1 MWRPDSFSGSEE
13 AAPLHA
19 PALPPTQFS
28 LCEIQ
33 RLVGEKPRLVENRAP
48 IYTAGTSR
56 ESPQLSRHGCS
67 TIHKPLFMHPKTYNA
82 LVRRL
87 RQIEAKSGKCK
98 SKYLTERTLKPNT
111 MYQVELASIADL

>member
-1 MWRPDSFSGSEE
+1 MQYREIV
-13 AAPLHA
+13 A
-19 PALPPTQFS
+19 
-28 LCEIQ
+28 CETLKVSRYVHCASQQVSRKGRQYLQSQ
-33 RLVGEKPRLVENRAP
+33 RLRRFLGEYP
-48 IYTAGTSR
+48 
-56 ESPQLSRHGCS
+56 GCS

-111 MYQVELASIADL
+111 MYQVEVASIASV